1 MAYRS
6 IKRCWFPITF
16 RYGLSLGYGKPTT
29 SNSPKALRT
38 YDDKYISDSFEEM
51 FQKLTAGVGD
61 YAGSDPEDKDEYK
74 AENVFFVP
82 LVARWPH
89 LLGQAKQPTISKTV
103 DDAMGFL
110 RPVMPTLLGCNTLY
124 FTCHPMAERAWY
136 LPKAR

>member
-1 MAYRS
+1 
-6 IKRCWFPITF
+6 
-16 RYGLSLGYGKPTT
+16 
-29 SNSPKALRT
+29 
-38 YDDKYISDSFEEM
+38 M